1 MILQYIASSGN
12 KYDLNTNGSLVKS
25 ANFHT
30 WEWGAIGTT
39 LQYGMRVSDFKRD
52 PAVYAASL
60 VVHGPYA
67 KRKKLLDDLHEE
79 FENDIR
85 NDNPGK
91 IIWGDYYINCF
102 ITKSETAADKTFTRT
117 DNNIEIFCP
126 YPYWI
131 RDNKKSFYP
140 LTAPGAETF
149 LDYPYDY
156 DYDYAFGEVGTAVWE
171 TGFPFPSAFELT
183 IYGPATNPKV
193 TIAGHPYQINVTL
206 EDGEYLILNSKNN
219 TITQYLL
226 SGQQENVFD
235 NRDKSNSVFEPI
247 PGGDIDFIWSGAF
260 GFDLTLYN
268 ERSEP
273 RWLS

>member
-1 MILQYIASSGN
+1 MRLQYIASSGHT
-12 KYDLNTNGSLVKS
+12 YDLITEGSLVKD

-30 WEWGAIGTT
+30 WEWELIGTD
-39 LQYGMRVSDFKRD
+39 LQFGQRISNIQKAPTAYSATIIAYGSRD
-52 PAVYAASL
+52 A
-60 VVHGPYA
+60 
-67 KRKKLLDDLHEE
+67 RKAYLDALHED
-79 FENDIR
+79 FESDIR
-85 NDNPGK
+85 NKTPGR
-91 IIWGDYYINCF
+91 IVWGDYYIECF
-102 ITKSETAADKTFTRT
+102 VIKSTTAPDEVPTWT
-117 DNNIEIFCP
+117 DNKIEIFCP
-126 YPYWI
+126 YPFWI

-206 EDGEYLILNSKNN
+206 EDGEYLILNSKNY

-226 SGQQENVFD
+226 SGQQENIFD

-260 GFDLTLYN
+260 GFDLMLYN